1 MSQPLPPPP
10 APQASPSQPPP
21 SPPRAAYWTRTALV
35 VAAVLLLAGGWVL
48 LSSLG
53 VRLPPLSRHWPLF
66 LIVGGMASI
75 ADYALVSKRPGALG
89 RGVFAIALGVDLY
102 LLTLRRVPWRHVRA
116 WGPGLYL
123 AVGLACLAAY
133 AADAKRSPRLLVFG
147 VLGVGFAITF
157 WGWGEV
163 PLGIFWGGL
172 LLLLGGALVAAV
184 IRRGRSA

>member
-1 MSQPLPPPP
+1 MSQPSSPPPLPSP
-10 APQASPSQPPP
+10 APPS
-21 SPPRAAYWTRTALV
+21 AKYWTRTALV
-35 VAAVLLLAGGWVL
+35 LAAVLLLAGGWVL

-53 VRLPPLSRHWPLF
+53 VHLPPLSRHWPLF
-66 LIVGGMASI
+66 LIAGGIASI
-75 ADYALVSKRPGALG
+75 ADWALISKRAGALG
-89 RGVFAIALGVDLY
+89 RGVLAIALGVDLY
-102 LLTLRRVPWRHVRA
+102 LVALHRIPWRHVRA

-133 AADAKRSPRLLVFG
+133 AADRKRSPRLLVIG
-147 VLGVGFAITF
+147 VLGVGLAITF

-184 IRRGRSA
+184 VRRGRAG

>member
-1 MSQPLPPPP
+1 MTHP
-10 APQASPSQPPP
+10 APRP
-21 SPPRAAYWTRTALV
+21 SPHPTPTPASAAAHWTRTALV
-35 VAAVLLLAGGWVL
+35 LAAVLLLAGAWVL
-48 LSSLG
+48 LASLG

-66 LIVGGMASI
+66 LFAGGVASI
-75 ADYALVSKRPGALG
+75 ADYALVSRRVGALG
-89 RGVFAIALGVDLY
+89 RGVFALVLGADLY

-133 AADAKRSPRLLVFG
+133 AADRSRSPRLLVIG
-147 VLGVGFAITF
+147 VLGVGLAITF

-184 IRRGRSA
+184 VRRGRST

>member
-1 MSQPLPPPP
+1 MSQPSPPP
-10 APQASPSQPPP
+10 AQPSSAPPP
-21 SPPRAAYWTRTALV
+21 AKYWTRTALV
-35 VAAVLLLAGGWVL
+35 LAAVLLLAGGWVL

-53 VRLPPLSRHWPLF
+53 VHLPPLSRHWPLF
-66 LIVGGMASI
+66 LIAGGIASI
-75 ADYALVSKRPGALG
+75 ADWALISKRAGALG
-89 RGVFAIALGVDLY
+89 RGVFAIALGADLY
-102 LLTLRRVPWRHVRA
+102 LLTLHRIPWRHVRA

-133 AADAKRSPRLLVFG
+133 AADRKRSPRLLVIG
-147 VLGVGFAITF
+147 VLGVGLAITF

-184 IRRGRSA
+184 VRRGHGQG

>member
-1 MSQPLPPPP
+1 MSQPSPPPP
-10 APQASPSQPPP
+10 QPSPTPPP
-21 SPPRAAYWTRTALV
+21 AKYWTRTALV
-35 VAAVLLLAGGWVL
+35 LAAVLLLAGGWVL

-53 VRLPPLSRHWPLF
+53 VHLPPLSRHWPLF
-66 LIVGGMASI
+66 LIAGGIASI
-75 ADYALVSKRPGALG
+75 ADWALISKRTGALG

-102 LLTLRRVPWRHVRA
+102 LVALHRIPWRHVRA

-133 AADAKRSPRLLVFG
+133 AVDRRRSPRLLVIG
-147 VLGVGFAITF
+147 VLGVGLAITF

-184 IRRGRSA
+184 VRRGRGQG